1 MADASA
7 TTTSHGNTGRVL
19 AVSYKL
25 KQGTVL
31 RLVVLSLVV
40 FMLIS
45 LVLGLKVGSIEV
57 AFTAF
62 GAMTLVMTVP
72 LGVIFGMVK

>member
-1 MADASA
+1 MVDASA
-7 TTTSHGNTGRVL
+7 TTTSHGNTSRVL

-31 RLVVLSLVV
+31 RLVVFSLVI

-45 LVLGLKVGSIEV
+45 LVLGLKMGSIEV

-72 LGVIFGMVK
+72 LSVIFGMMK